1 MSSLPRCRSLT
12 VIEDKTMLLIG
23 SIIFGFLGA
32 ACFCRH
38 ICMGPGIAQTSV
50 KQQIASFGE

>member
-1 MSSLPRCRSLT
+1 
-12 VIEDKTMLLIG
+12 MLLIG